1 MDIATIAKKAEPIF
15 RRNQVSYAGIF
26 GSRARGDNRPDS
38 DLDIVVRFKKDP
50 TLFGLVGINN
60 ELTDA
65 LGVEVDLVME
75 DGMYPEIK
83 KNALG
88 DFKTIYGDQ

>member
-1 MDIATIAKKAEPIF
+1 MDIVDITKKAEPIF
-15 RRNQVSYAGIF
+15 RRNRVLYAAIF

-38 DLDIVVRFKKDP
+38 DLDIMVRFKKDP
-50 TLFGLVGINN
+50 TLFGLVGMNN

-75 DGMYPEIK
+75 DGMYPQIK
-83 KNALG
+83 KNAEE
-88 DFKTIYGDQ
+88 DFKAIYGD